1 MGADCK
7 RPLVV
12 ILFTFKAGE
21 LSGCSPLLGAWH
33 SKHTTAGLI
42 PRERSDQFL
51 KGSEKVSGCYVTCW
65 LLRGALESPG
75 TAVSKNMLSFHDS

>member
-1 MGADCK
+1 MMTPIDRQILGALICPFGGQVGADCK

-42 PRERSDQFL
+42 PRERSDPFL
-51 KGSEKVSGCYVTCW
+51 KGSEKASGC
-65 LLRGALESPG
+65 
-75 TAVSKNMLSFHDS
+75 

>member
-1 MGADCK
+1 MGADYK

-12 ILFTFKAGE
+12 NLCTFKAGE

-42 PRERSDQFL
+42 PGERSDQFL
-51 KGSEKVSGCYVTCW
+51 KGTGEASGC
-65 LLRGALESPG
+65 
-75 TAVSKNMLSFHDS
+75 

>member
-1 MGADCK
+1 MKTFIDRQIPGALICPFGGQVGADCK

-21 LSGCSPLLGAWH
+21 LSGCSPLSGAGH

-42 PRERSDQFL
+42 PGERSDQFL
-51 KGSEKVSGCYVTCW
+51 KGTVEASGC
-65 LLRGALESPG
+65 
-75 TAVSKNMLSFHDS
+75 